1 MALANA
7 PDATR
12 GAHAPPAPAAVEP
25 GAVPA
30 LFARQRR
37 RLALASVLLVLML
50 LALAVVSLGTG
61 AVAIPPG
68 RVVAVIRGWF
78 AQDPAVLASREA
90 LVVFGIRLPRLVLG
104 ALIGAGLAVSGALM
118 QGLFRNPLADPG
130 LVGVSSGSALA
141 AATTI
146 VLADRIL
153 GTSQFQLPFV
163 LLPAGA
169 FLGGLASTLIL
180 YAIATREGRTSIAI
194 MLLAG
199 VALGAFAGA
208 LTGVLSFISDDRQ
221 LRDLTF
227 WALGSLSGASW
238 TKVMAVA
245 PLILPV
251 LIAVPM
257 LARGLN
263 ALLLG
268 EAEAFHLGIP
278 VQRLKNTAIVMVAV
292 AVGASVAAAGVIGF
306 VGIVVPH
313 LLRLMFG
320 PDHRMLLPFSA
331 LAGATL
337 LTGADLI
344 TRILVAPAELP
355 IGILTAAI
363 GAPFFLWLLLRR
375 DRSLDA

>member
-1 MALANA
+1 MSL
-7 PDATR
+7 T
-12 GAHAPPAPAAVEP
+12 VEA

-37 RLALASVLLVLML
+37 RLTVAAALLIVLFLVL
-50 LALAVVSLGTG
+50 AVISLGTG
-61 AVAIPPG
+61 AVAIPPA
-68 RVVAVIRGWF
+68 RVLAVVRGWF
-78 AQDPAVLASREA
+78 TGDAEILASRDT
-90 LVVFGIRLPRLVLG
+90 LVVFSIRLPRLILG
-104 ALIGAGLAVSGALM
+104 GLIGAALAVSGTLM

-130 LVGVSSGSALA
+130 LVGVSSGAALA
-141 AATTI
+141 AASTI
-146 VLADRIL
+146 VLGDRIL
-153 GTSQFQLPFV
+153 GTAQFALPFA
-163 LLPAGA
+163 LLPFGA
-169 FLGGLASTLIL
+169 FLGGLVSTLIL
-180 YAIATREGRTSIAI
+180 YAIATREGRTSVAI

-208 LTGVLSFISDDRQ
+208 LTGLLSFVSDDRQ

-227 WALGSLSGASW
+227 WSLGSLSGASW
-238 TKVMAVA
+238 TKVMVIA

-251 LIAVPM
+251 LFAVPV

-278 VQRLKNTAIVMVAV
+278 VQRLKNTAILMVAV
-292 AVGASVAAAGVIGF
+292 AVGAGVAAAGVIGF

-313 LLRLMFG
+313 LLRLLFG
-320 PDHRMLLPFSA
+320 PDHRMLLPFAA
-331 LAGATL
+331 LLGATL
-337 LTGADLI
+337 LTGADLLA
-344 TRILVAPAELP
+344 RVLVAPAELP